1 MGKGLDGLIDKDK
14 LLKDMRRLANSRML
28 ESYLINKAIT
38 AEVEIIKEELTE
50 MIYILWDYRSKD

>member
-14 LLKDMRRLANSRML
+14 LLKDMRRLANSRTL